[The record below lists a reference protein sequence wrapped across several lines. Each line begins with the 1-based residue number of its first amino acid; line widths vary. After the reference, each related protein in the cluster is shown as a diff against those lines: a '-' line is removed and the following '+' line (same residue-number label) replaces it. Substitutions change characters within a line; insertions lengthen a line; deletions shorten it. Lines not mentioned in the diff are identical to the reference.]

1 MPRSSPY
8 AIELSSRERE
18 ALESRARKYTSP
30 YRDVVRARAILL
42 AAEGLENQEIA
53 GLIGMPRQLVS
64 KWRKRFFEERLAG
77 LEDRPRGGRPSV
89 FPPSPGGG
97 G

>member
-8 AIELSSRERE
+8 VIELTSRERE
-18 ALESRARKYTSP
+18 VLESRARKYTSP
-30 YRDVVRARAILL
+30 YREVVRAKAILL
-42 AAEGLENQEIA
+42 AAEGRENQEIA
-53 GLIGMPRQLVS
+53 VLIGMPRQLVS

-77 LEDRPRGGRPSV
+77 LEDRARGGRPSA

>member
-1 MPRSSPY
+1 MPRPSPY

-18 ALESRARKYTSP
+18 VLESRARKYTSP
-30 YRDVVRARAILL
+30 YRDGVRARAILL
-42 AAEGLENQEIA
+42 GAEGLENQEIA
-53 GLIGMPRQLVS
+53 ELIGMPRQLVS

-89 FPPSPGGG
+89 FSPSPGGG